1 MARLVLT
8 RKIDEAVVIHDDGT
22 IIATITVNRI
32 DRNQIRLAFVAE
44 ESVSIDRQE
53 VFDAGRKKIERQY

>member
-8 RKIDEAVVIHDDGT
+8 RKIDEAVVIHDNGT
-22 IIATITVNRI
+22 IIATVKVNKI

-53 VFDAGRKKIERQY
+53 VFDAGRKKIE

>member
-8 RKIDEAVVIHDDGT
+8 RKIDEVVVIHDNGT
-22 IIATITVNRI
+22 IVATVKVNKI
-32 DRNQIRLAFVAE
+32 DRNQIRLAFVAK

-53 VFDAGRKKIERQY
+53 VFDAGRKKIE

>member
-53 VFDAGRKKIERQY
+53 VFDAGRKKIEQQY

>member
-53 VFDAGRKKIERQY
+53 VFDAGRKKIE